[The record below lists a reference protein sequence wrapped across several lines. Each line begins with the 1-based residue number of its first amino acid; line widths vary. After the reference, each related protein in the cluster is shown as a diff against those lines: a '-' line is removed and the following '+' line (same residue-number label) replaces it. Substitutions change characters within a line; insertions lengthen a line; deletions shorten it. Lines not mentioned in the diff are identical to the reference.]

1 MTSLLSQIAALVAR
15 RPRIATLARGP
26 RDRRRSSA
34 AAIAVGGS
42 FKDDFT
48 VPGIESQKAQDLLEQ
63 RFPAQSG
70 TQATLV
76 FSADEQLDERAIDA
90 ALAKIERQPHVVS
103 VDEAP
108 ASPMTVA
115 SPTRPSATTRPRPT
129 LDAAA
134 RERLEDATAGLP
146 ERACTSRCPAS
157 RSTAPPPAGS
167 RSAR

>member
-1 MTSLLSQIAALVAR
+1 MLLGITVVIGGAIAA
-15 RPRIATLARGP
+15 
-26 RDRRRSSA
+26 
-34 AAIAVGGS
+34 GGQ

-76 FSADEQLDERAIDA
+76 FNAAKKLDQAPIDA
-90 ALAKIERQPHVVS
+90 ALTKIGEQPHVVS
-103 VDEAP
+103 VDELRVSEDGRTAY
-108 ASPMTVA
+108 AAVSYDQT
-115 SPTRPSATTRPRPT
+115 ATD
-129 LDAAA
+129 LDAKA

-146 ERACTSRCPAS
+146 KDGSRSRCPAS